1 MELACHRT
9 VAAVPSSS
17 RPAKRRFDT
26 VSLVVLAAF
35 ASLYATAA
43 VLRGVPPWADL
54 LYAGASALCFA
65 FYAIDKSAARAGRGR
80 ISESMLL
87 SLGFVG
93 GWPGAIVAQ
102 QVFRHKTVK
111 RSFRAMFWVTVA
123 MNVAV
128 FAWLATR
135 HSIG

>member
-1 MELACHRT
+1 MGVPSYSGG
-9 VAAVPSSS
+9 VASSS

-26 VSLVVLAAF
+26 ASIIVLTAF
-35 ASLYATAA
+35 ATLYAVAA
-43 VLRGVPPWADL
+43 VLRRVPPWADL

-65 FYAIDKSAARAGRGR
+65 FYAIDKSAARAGRER

-102 QVFRHKTVK
+102 QLLRHKTAK
-111 RSFRAMFWVTVA
+111 RAFRIRFW
-123 MNVAV
+123 MSVAV
-128 FAWLATR
+128 NAALFAWQTLGSTL
-135 HSIG
+135 

>member
-1 MELACHRT
+1 MAG
-9 VAAVPSSS
+9 VVSSS
-17 RPAKRRFDT
+17 RPAKRRFDPAS
-26 VSLVVLAAF
+26 VVVLAAF
-35 ASLYATAA
+35 ALLYAAAA
-43 VLRGVPPWADL
+43 VLRGVPAWADL

-102 QVFRHKTVK
+102 QLFRHKTAK
-111 RSFRAMFWVTVA
+111 RAFRIRFWLSVVA
-123 MNVAV
+123 NIAL
-128 FAWLATR
+128 FAWMTIAARSPT
-135 HSIG
+135 